1 MRYKEELEAIA
12 KREAYLRRKYLMPA
26 LTAVILVTVLIAGTA
41 IKSVSARAAAP
52 EMATVKLSDVTKKD
66 IEDAKKKR
74 DEAKKKAKSAAS
86 KVYALKNK
94 KKNLNYELMALNDAN
109 DEQRAQ
115 YEQIA
120 ASLEAALDA
129 RVKAL
134 DDYIN
139 AEENLV
145 KKTEEFQKRVSVM
158 FQFQNKSMF
167 EVLLES
173 NSLAGFFTNM
183 EIMTLIADADAQAV
197 DTMKI
202 AVDDAKLQKELSL
215 KEAEDL
221 KDIADQKQKQLD
233 DLEKLIGKTEQT
245 LKDVK
250 TKISSWEKK
259 EDQLQKE
266 SESLNDKIKKL
277 QKQYAKQNMY
287 KGPANGKFRWP
298 VNYPNIT
305 SPFGWRVHP
314 VYNTKK
320 FHSGIDIGGS
330 YGVPIMAAGAGVVI
344 LVSKPVQGQNTGGSG
359 YGNYCIIDHGGG
371 YTTLYGHCR
380 SIYVKSGQK
389 VKSGQRI
396 GEMGSTG
403 TSTGAHLHFE
413 VRKNGSPVNPER
425 YLP

>member
-12 KREAYLRRKYLMPA
+12 AREAYLRRKYLKPA
-26 LTAVILVTVLIAGTA
+26 LTALVLITVLIAGTA
-41 IKSVSARAAAP
+41 IKGVSAKAAAP
-52 EMATVKLSDVTKKD
+52 DMASVKLSNVTKKD
-66 IEDAKKKR
+66 SEEAKKKR
-74 DEAKKKAKSAAS
+74 DETKKKAQSAAS
-86 KVYALKNK
+86 KVKSLKNK
-94 KKNLNYELMALNDAN
+94 KKQVDYELMALNDAN

-115 YEQIA
+115 YEEIA
-120 ASLEAALDA
+120 ASLEAALEA

-145 KKTEEFQKRVSVM
+145 KRTEEFQNRVSVM

-173 NSLAGFFTNM
+173 DSLAGFFTNM

-197 DTMKI
+197 DQMKV

-221 KDIADQKQKQLD
+221 QDIAEEKQKQLD
-233 DLEKLIGKTEQT
+233 ELAAKIGKTQET

-250 TKISSWEKK
+250 TKLADWEKK
-259 EDQLQKE
+259 ENQLNKE
-266 SESLNDKIKKL
+266 SEDLNDKIKKL
-277 QKQYAKQNMY
+277 QRQYAKQNKY
-287 KGPANGKFRWP
+287 KGPTNGKFRWP
-298 VNYPNIT
+298 VNWPNIT
-305 SPFGWRVHP
+305 SPFGWRIHP

-320 FHSGIDIGGS
+320 FHSGIDIGGN
-330 YGVPIMAAGAGVVI
+330 YGSPIMAAGAGVVI
-344 LVSKPVQGQNTGGSG
+344 FVTTPVQGQNTGGSG

-380 SIYVKSGQK
+380 SVYVKKGQH
-389 VKSGQRI
+389 VKAGQRI
-396 GEMGSTG
+396 AEMGSTG
-403 TSTGAHLHFE
+403 TSTGSHLHFE
-413 VRKNGSPVNPER
+413 VRKDGSPVNPER
-425 YLP
+425 YL

>member
-12 KREAYLRRKYLMPA
+12 SREAYLRRKYLKPFI
-26 LTAVILVTVLIAGTA
+26 TAVVLITVLIAGTA
-41 IKSVSARAAAP
+41 IKGVSAKAASP
-52 EMATVKLSDVTKKD
+52 DMAVVKLSDVSKKD
-66 IEDAKKKR
+66 IEEAKKKR
-74 DEAKKKAKSAAS
+74 DETRKKAQSAAS
-86 KVYALKNK
+86 KVKSLKSK
-94 KKNLNYELMALNDAN
+94 KKQVDYELMALNDAN

-115 YEQIA
+115 YEEIA

-139 AEENLV
+139 AEETLV
-145 KKTEEFQKRVSVM
+145 KRTEEFQNRVSVM

-173 NSLAGFFTNM
+173 DSLAGFFTNM

-197 DTMKI
+197 DQMKI

-221 KDIADQKQKQLD
+221 QDIADEKQKQLD
-233 DLEKLIGKTEQT
+233 ELAAKIGKTEET

-250 TKISSWEKK
+250 TKLSDWEKK
-259 EDQLQKE
+259 ENQLNKE
-266 SESLNDKIKKL
+266 SEDLNDKIKKL
-277 QKQYAKQNMY
+277 QKKYAKQNKY
-287 KGPANGKFRWP
+287 KGPTNGKFRWP
-298 VNYPNIT
+298 VNWPNIT
-305 SPFGWRVHP
+305 SPFGWRIHP

-320 FHSGIDIGGS
+320 FHSGIDIGGN
-330 YGVPIMAAGAGVVI
+330 YGSPIMAAGAGVVI
-344 LVSKPVQGQNTGGSG
+344 FVSTPVQGQNTGGSG

-380 SIYVKSGQK
+380 SVYVKKGQH
-389 VKSGQRI
+389 VKAGQRI
-396 GEMGSTG
+396 AEMGSTG
-403 TSTGAHLHFE
+403 TSTGSHLHFE
-413 VRKNGSPVNPER
+413 VRKDGSPVNPER
-425 YLP
+425 YL